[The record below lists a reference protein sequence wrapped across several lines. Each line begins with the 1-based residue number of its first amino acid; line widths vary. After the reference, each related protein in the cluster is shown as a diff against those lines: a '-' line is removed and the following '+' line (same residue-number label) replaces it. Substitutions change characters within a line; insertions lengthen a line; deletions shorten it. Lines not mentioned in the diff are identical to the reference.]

1 MFAVVSSPQLSSAIH
16 FPNSLKRHV
25 CARPS
30 PGFTAII
37 RLAYILRCLKADTS
51 QGSQEQRGWGTKGES
66 DSSHPGEDSDTAAE
80 KGQPWRMDRVE
91 TRRVKIRGRA
101 AMLCTWDQQ
110 EFQEA
115 GVSGWGHRKDAKA
128 GNRVWSQFP

>member
-1 MFAVVSSPQLSSAIH
+1 MFAVVSGPQLSSAIH
-16 FPNSLKRHV
+16 FPNSLKCHV